1 MYRKILVTVSLLIIA
16 MAGFAQRYRP
26 FGGALSIYSTDVP
39 FFLYINNVLYNNRA
53 STDIR
58 VANLTSRR
66 YDLRIVFADRQQR
79 TLNGSGVQLVNR
91 NGQYMNVVFSV
102 SSRRGNR
109 GIILES
115 MNPVDRYNN
124 GNYREDLPY
133 TNRDGYRNEQGN
145 DRYRQSEDRDDLP
158 ENNREGYN
166 NGWNNDRYRQSGDA
180 KVYRDGVASQ
190 RKYAEN
196 EDNDQSDNGVM
207 NKTNSNR
214 LNDLLNQKE
223 NDQDRLAVAAQ
234 ELKNMRLSVT
244 EIVDLM
250 ELFIRDDNKLTF
262 AKYAY
267 PTCVDKQ
274 NYEKV
279 GDALS
284 FSSTRE
290 KLVDFLKK

>member
-1 MYRKILVTVSLLIIA
+1 MYRKILVMVLLLVVA
-16 MAGFAQRYRP
+16 TAGFGQRYRP
-26 FGGALSIYSTDVP
+26 VGGALNIYSTDAP

-53 STDIR
+53 STDLR
-58 VANLTSRR
+58 VANLASPR

-115 MNPVDRYNN
+115 MNPIGHYNN
-124 GNYREDLPY
+124 GDYGEDLPY
-133 TNRDGYRNEQGN
+133 NNRDGYGNEQSN
-145 DRYRQSEDRDDLP
+145 DDE
-158 ENNREGYN
+158 
-166 NGWNNDRYRQSGDA
+166 YRQSGDLDI
-180 KVYRDGVASQ
+180 YRGRENDGRGYS
-190 RKYAEN
+190 EN
-196 EDNDQSDNGVM
+196 EDNNQLDNDRM
-207 NKTNSNR
+207 NKTDSNR

-223 NDQDRLAVAAQ
+223 NDQDRLAIAAQ
-234 ELKNMRLSVT
+234 ELKSMRLRVS

-250 ELFIRDDNKLTF
+250 ELFVRDDNKLTF

-284 FSSTRE
+284 FSSTRQ
-290 KLVDFLKK
+290 KLTDFLK

>member
-1 MYRKILVTVSLLIIA
+1 MYRKILVMVSLLIVA
-16 MAGFAQRYRP
+16 TAGFAQRYRP
-26 FGGALSIYSTDVP
+26 FGGALNIYSTDVP

-58 VANLTSRR
+58 VSNLTSRR

-102 SSRRGNR
+102 SSRGGNR

-133 TNRDGYRNEQGN
+133 NNRDGYSNEQGN

-158 ENNREGYN
+158 NNNRGGYN
-166 NGWNNDRYRQSGDA
+166 NGWNNDQYRQSGDA
-180 KVYRDGVASQ
+180 KVYRDGVANQ
-190 RKYAEN
+190 GGYAEN
-196 EDNDQSDNGVM
+196 EDNDQSNNGGM

-234 ELKNMRLSVT
+234 ELRSMRLSVS

-250 ELFIRDDNKLTF
+250 ELFIRDDNKLAF

-279 GDALS
+279 GEALS

>member
-1 MYRKILVTVSLLIIA
+1 MYRKILVMVSLLIVVT
-16 MAGFAQRYRP
+16 AGFAQRYRP
-26 FGGALSIYSTDVP
+26 FGGALNIYSTDVP

-58 VANLTSRR
+58 VSNLTSRR

-102 SSRRGNR
+102 SSRGGNR
-109 GIILES
+109 GIVLES

-133 TNRDGYRNEQGN
+133 NNRDGYSNEQGN
-145 DRYRQSEDRDDLP
+145 ERYRQSKDRDDLP
-158 ENNREGYN
+158 NNNRGGYN
-166 NGWNNDRYRQSGDA
+166 NDQYQQSEDA
-180 KVYRDGVASQ
+180 KVYRNGVANQ
-190 RKYAEN
+190 GGYAEN
-196 EDNDQSDNGVM
+196 EDNDLSDAGVM

-234 ELKNMRLSVT
+234 ELKSMRLSVT

-250 ELFIRDDNKLTF
+250 ELFIRDDNKLAF

>member
-1 MYRKILVTVSLLIIA
+1 MVLLLVVAT
-16 MAGFAQRYRP
+16 AGFAQRYRP
-26 FGGALSIYSTDVP
+26 VGGALNIYSTDVP

-53 STDIR
+53 SADIR

-66 YDLRIVFADRQQR
+66 YDLRIVFADRQRR

-102 SSRRGNR
+102 SSRGGNR
-109 GIILES
+109 GIVLES

-133 TNRDGYRNEQGN
+133 NNRDGYSNEQGN
-145 DRYRQSEDRDDLP
+145 ERYRQSEDRDDLP
-158 ENNREGYN
+158 NNNRGGYN
-166 NGWNNDRYRQSGDA
+166 NDQYRQSGDA
-180 KVYRDGVASQ
+180 KVYRNGVANQ
-190 RKYAEN
+190 GGYVEN
-196 EDNDQSDNGVM
+196 EDNDLSDAGVM

-223 NDQDRLAVAAQ
+223 NDQDRLGVAAQ
-234 ELKNMRLSVT
+234 ELKSMRLSVS

-250 ELFIRDDNKLTF
+250 ELFIRDDNKLAF

-290 KLVDFLKK
+290 KLADFLKK

>member
-1 MYRKILVTVSLLIIA
+1 MHRKILVMVSLLIVA
-16 MAGFAQRYRP
+16 TAGFAQRYRP
-26 FGGALSIYSTDVP
+26 FGGALNIYSTDVP

-58 VANLTSRR
+58 VSNLTSRR

-102 SSRRGNR
+102 SSRGGNR

-133 TNRDGYRNEQGN
+133 NNQDGYSNEQGN
-145 DRYRQSEDRDDLP
+145 ERYRQSEDRDDLP
-158 ENNREGYN
+158 NNNRGGYN
-166 NGWNNDRYRQSGDA
+166 NDQYRQSEDA
-180 KVYRDGVASQ
+180 KVYRNGVANQ
-190 RKYAEN
+190 GGYAEN
-196 EDNDQSDNGVM
+196 EDNDLSDAGVM

-234 ELKNMRLSVT
+234 ELKSMRLSVG

-250 ELFIRDDNKLTF
+250 ELFIRDDNKLAF

-279 GDALS
+279 GEALS

>member
-1 MYRKILVTVSLLIIA
+1 MYRKILVVVLLLSVA
-16 MAGFAQRYRP
+16 TAGFGQRYRP
-26 FGGALSIYSTDVP
+26 FGGALNIYSTDVP
-39 FFLYINNVLYNNRA
+39 FFLYINNILYNNRA

-58 VANLTSRR
+58 VSNLKSRR
-66 YDLRIVFADRQQR
+66 YDLRIVFADRQRR
-79 TLNGSGVQLVNR
+79 TLSGSGVQLVNR

-115 MNPVDRYNN
+115 MSPVDRYSN
-124 GNYREDLPY
+124 GSYGENLLYDDPDSYNEEQYHDPYRRSESRKDLPNN
-133 TNRDGYRNEQGN
+133 NRD
-145 DRYRQSEDRDDLP
+145 RY
-158 ENNREGYN
+158 
-166 NGWNNDRYRQSGDA
+166 NNDRYKQSGNPN
-180 KVYRDGVASQ
+180 VYRDDVANQ
-190 RKYAEN
+190 RGYD
-196 EDNDQSDNGVM
+196 DNDDNVRSDDGGM

-234 ELKNMRLSVT
+234 ELKSMRLSVT

-250 ELFIRDDNKLTF
+250 ELFIRDDNKLAF

-274 NYEKV
+274 NYERV
-279 GDALS
+279 GEALS

>member
-1 MYRKILVTVSLLIIA
+1 MYRKILVMVLLLIVA
-16 MAGFAQRYRP
+16 TAGFAQRYRP
-26 FGGALSIYSTDVP
+26 FGGALNIYSTDVP

-58 VANLTSRR
+58 VSNLTSRR
-66 YDLRIVFADRQQR
+66 YDLRIVFADRQQC

-102 SSRRGNR
+102 SSRGGNR

-115 MNPVDRYNN
+115 MNPVDRYKN

-133 TNRDGYRNEQGN
+133 NNRDGYSNEQGN
-145 DRYRQSEDRDDLP
+145 ERYRQSEDRDDLP
-158 ENNREGYN
+158 NNNRGGYN
-166 NGWNNDRYRQSGDA
+166 NDQYRQSEDA
-180 KVYRDGVASQ
+180 KVYRNGVANQ
-190 RKYAEN
+190 GGYAEN
-196 EDNDQSDNGVM
+196 EDNDLSDAGVM

-234 ELKNMRLSVT
+234 ELKSMRLSVG

-250 ELFIRDDNKLTF
+250 ELFIRDDNKLAF

-279 GDALS
+279 GEALS

>member
-1 MYRKILVTVSLLIIA
+1 MYRKILVMVLLLVVA
-16 MAGFAQRYRP
+16 TAGFAQRYRP
-26 FGGALSIYSTDVP
+26 VGGALNIYSTDAP

-53 STDIR
+53 STDLR
-58 VANLTSRR
+58 VANLTSPR
-66 YDLRIVFADRQQR
+66 YDLRIVFADRQRR

-91 NGQYMNVVFSV
+91 NGQYMDVVFSV

-115 MNPVDRYNN
+115 MNPIGRYNN
-124 GNYREDLPY
+124 DNYREDLPY
-133 TNRDGYRNEQGN
+133 NNRDGYGNEQGN

-158 ENNREGYN
+158 NNSRDGY
-166 NGWNNDRYRQSGDA
+166 NNDRYRQSGGSN
-180 KVYRDGVASQ
+180 VYRDGSANQ
-190 RKYAEN
+190 QGYAEN
-196 EDNDQSDNGVM
+196 EDNDQSDNGRM

-223 NDQDRLAVAAQ
+223 NDQDRLAIAAQ
-234 ELKNMRLSVT
+234 ELKNMRLRVS

-274 NYEKV
+274 NYQKV

-290 KLVDFLKK
+290 KLMDFLKK

>member
-1 MYRKILVTVSLLIIA
+1 MVSLLIVA
-16 MAGFAQRYRP
+16 TAGFAQRYRP
-26 FGGALSIYSTDVP
+26 FGGALNIYSTDVP

-58 VANLTSRR
+58 VSNLTSRR

-102 SSRRGNR
+102 SSRGGNR

-133 TNRDGYRNEQGN
+133 NNRE
-145 DRYRQSEDRDDLP
+145 RYRQSEDRDDLP
-158 ENNREGYN
+158 NNNRGGYN
-166 NGWNNDRYRQSGDA
+166 NDQYRQSEDA
-180 KVYRDGVASQ
+180 KVYRNGVANQ
-190 RKYAEN
+190 GGYAEN
-196 EDNDQSDNGVM
+196 EDNDLSDAGVM

-234 ELKNMRLSVT
+234 ELKSMHLSVS

-250 ELFIRDDNKLTF
+250 ELFIRDDNKLAF

-274 NYEKV
+274 HYERV

>member
-1 MYRKILVTVSLLIIA
+1 MVSLLIVA
-16 MAGFAQRYRP
+16 TAGFAQRYRP
-26 FGGALSIYSTDVP
+26 FGGALNIYSTDVP

-58 VANLTSRR
+58 VSNLTSRR

-102 SSRRGNR
+102 SSRGGNR

-133 TNRDGYRNEQGN
+133 NNRDGYSNEQGN
-145 DRYRQSEDRDDLP
+145 ERYRQSEDRDDLP
-158 ENNREGYN
+158 NNTRGGYN
-166 NGWNNDRYRQSGDA
+166 NDKYRQSEDA
-180 KVYRDGVASQ
+180 KVYRNGVANQ
-190 RKYAEN
+190 GGYAEN
-196 EDNDQSDNGVM
+196 EDNDLSDVGVM

-234 ELKNMRLSVT
+234 ELKSMRLSVS

-250 ELFIRDDNKLTF
+250 ELFIRDDNKLAF

-274 NYEKV
+274 SYEKV

>member
-1 MYRKILVTVSLLIIA
+1 MYRKILVMVLLLVVA
-16 MAGFAQRYRP
+16 TAGFAQRYRP
-26 FGGALSIYSTDVP
+26 VGGALNIYSTDAP

-53 STDIR
+53 SSDLR
-58 VANLTSRR
+58 VANLTSPR
-66 YDLRIVFADRQQR
+66 YDLRIVFADRQRR

-91 NGQYMNVVFSV
+91 NGQYMDVVFSV

-115 MNPVDRYNN
+115 MNPIGRYNKD
-124 GNYREDLPY
+124 NYRQDLPY
-133 TNRDGYRNEQGN
+133 NNRDGSDNVQGN
-145 DRYRQSEDRDDLP
+145 DDE
-158 ENNREGYN
+158 
-166 NGWNNDRYRQSGDA
+166 YRQSGDREI
-180 KVYRDGVASQ
+180 YRNRAENDSG
-190 RKYAEN
+190 YPEN
-196 EDNDQSDNGVM
+196 EDNNQFDSNQM
-207 NKTNSNR
+207 NKTDSNR

-223 NDQDRLAVAAQ
+223 NDQDRLAIAAQ
-234 ELKNMRLSVT
+234 ELKDMRLRVS

-284 FSSTRE
+284 FSSTPE
-290 KLVDFLKK
+290 KLMDFLKK